1 MKFYDK
7 KLTKV
12 FDNIKNIVF
21 MLIVFIIGF
30 LAGYFITSSEK
41 KGNDVK
47 QNQVVQNYSV
57 NNTVSR

>member
-12 FDNIKNIVF
+12 FDNIKSIVF

-30 LAGYFITSSEK
+30 LAGYFVNITEK
-41 KGNDVK
+41 KSNDTP
-47 QNQVVQNYSV
+47 QTQLVQEYSV
-57 NNTVSR
+57 NNTISR

>member
-12 FDNIKNIVF
+12 FDNIKNIFF

-30 LAGYFITSSEK
+30 LAGYFINNSDNRSNNISPT
-41 KGNDVK
+41 
-47 QNQVVQNYSV
+47 QVVQNYSV
-57 NNTVSR
+57 NNTVTK